1 MSKSATNEE
10 YAEVAKT
17 NEIANRQ
24 MKHVEVKGKEILI
37 ANIDGKIYAL
47 NDRCG
52 HMNAL
57 LSMGNIAND
66 NAVTCPF
73 HGARFDITTGKKVK
87 EPILTPSQEM
97 EPLPKTWQ
105 LYLEHAG
112 QLMAHIKTYDQE
124 VYETKIEGDTIKIK
138 I

>member
-1 MSKSATNEE
+1 MSNSSAEE
-10 YAEVAKT
+10 YIEVAKT

-37 ANIDGKIYAL
+37 ANIDGKFYAL

-66 NAVTCPF
+66 NALTCPF

-105 LYLEHAG
+105 KYMEYAG
-112 QLMAHIKTYDQE
+112 QLTAHIKTYDQE
-124 VYETKIEGDTIKIK
+124 IHETKIEGDSIKIK

>member
-10 YAEVAKT
+10 YVEVAKT

-37 ANIDGKIYAL
+37 ANIDGKFYAL

-66 NAVTCPF
+66 NIVTCPF